1 MSARRYKCRKCRK
14 GTYPDDYKALPYKYG
29 WGLCCWVTY
38 ATIALRQTHDGIAE
52 TLDDLFGH
60 SLSHGTLVNLRQ
72 QAVDH
77 YRPTYE
83 SLLSTLRNGLLIHA
97 DETKAKIRGPDKDG
111 YVWVFANA
119 TTVVYV
125 YSSTRDGKQR
135 ARKTLAGFKGVLVSD
150 FYAAYDSM
158 DCPQQKCLI
167 HLIRDFNDDLLKN
180 PFDEELKQA
189 RRPLRRPCS
198 RQVVADGRPLRLEA
212 KLHLNKHKKDVQVF
226 YSALSSAEYKS
237 EVAQYYQK
245 RILKYKEK
253 LFVFLNYD
261 GIPWNNN
268 TAENAVKLIAARRKT
283 MGTAFTEEGIK
294 DYLVLLSI
302 FQTLR
307 YHRASFWDFLLSGE
321 TDVDVFLRNR
331 R

>member
-1 MSARRYKCRKCRK
+1 MSPRPCPHCGHDDFGVMCRYQKLIIDLKLFRGGIKSWVTRYKVERQQCRKCRK

-125 YSSTRDGKQR
+125 YSSTRDGKQGAQDPRRVQRR
-135 ARKTLAGFKGVLVSD
+135 AGQR
-150 FYAAYDSM
+150 
-158 DCPQQKCLI
+158 
-167 HLIRDFNDDLLKN
+167 
-180 PFDEELKQA
+180 
-189 RRPLRRPCS
+189 
-198 RQVVADGRPLRLEA
+198 
-212 KLHLNKHKKDVQVF
+212 
-226 YSALSSAEYKS
+226 
-237 EVAQYYQK
+237 
-245 RILKYKEK
+245 
-253 LFVFLNYD
+253 
-261 GIPWNNN
+261 
-268 TAENAVKLIAARRKT
+268 
-283 MGTAFTEEGIK
+283 
-294 DYLVLLSI
+294 
-302 FQTLR
+302 
-307 YHRASFWDFLLSGE
+307 
-321 TDVDVFLRNR
+321 FLRGLR
-331 R
+331 QHGLPAAEVLDPSHTRLQR